1 MTAPAEEP
9 DFVQITS
16 EYEDG
21 VWEVTATLGKT
32 SIAIQTERSDVDSLP
47 VLVNGLTSILATA
60 WAPIEEQINQEAP
73 ND

>member
-32 SIAIQTERSDVDSLP
+32 CIAIQTERSDVDSLP
-47 VLVNGLTSILATA
+47 VLVNGLTSILETA

>member
-1 MTAPAEEP
+1 MTAPTEEP

-32 SIAIQTERSDVDSLP
+32 SIAIQTERFDVDSLP
-47 VLVNGLTSILATA
+47 VLVNGLTSILETA